1 MRREVVARKAALDEL
16 RNSSFTLV
24 AGRLQGA
31 LGGRCGL
38 PLCRYRIQLAA
49 CSWEPAPLRSLAGER
64 GARGERVEG
73 GSFTFGDEDPCWHF
87 WLTRITWR
95 KEGGDRTDRRP
106 PSGRARPRPCVAESC
121 RNRSLLA
128 LSVLSFRP
136 RSLGTSR

>member
-16 RNSSFTLV
+16 RNSSITLV

-73 GSFTFGDEDPCWHF
+73 GSFTFG
-87 WLTRITWR
+87 
-95 KEGGDRTDRRP
+95 
-106 PSGRARPRPCVAESC
+106 A
-121 RNRSLLA
+121 RSLLA
-128 LSVLSFRP
+128 LLANKDYLAKRRR
-136 RSLGTSR
+136 RSH

>member
-73 GSFTFGDEDPCWHF
+73 GSFTFGHEDPCWHF
-87 WLTRITWR
+87 WLTRNQGLLGEKKAAIALT
-95 KEGGDRTDRRP
+95 GGRLRAAR
-106 PSGRARPRPCVAESC
+106 GRARGGV
-121 RNRSLLA
+121 
-128 LSVLSFRP
+128 V
-136 RSLGTSR
+136 